1 MRFLMWAVFLAG
13 ALASRYFFG
22 LQGRFVY
29 LVVVL
34 VAIVLFRRPLVVGL
48 THFAAKFGLMKET
61 IDKMPAAIR
70 LARRSACDDAA
81 RPVATELTSAGF
93 LDAGA
98 WDIPDMP
105 KIKLALMVHSGDNLL
120 AAIETAPT
128 IGAQVNLHT
137 LYENGTVTT
146 FTNSRLPAPK
156 TQRPGLTS
164 IRLPGVSPETLVARA
179 RAGRPRDGIRALRPE
194 DAPRIYEN
202 LYAESIRHR
211 KAQGG

>member
-61 IDKMPAAIR
+61 IEKMPAAIR
-70 LARRSACDDAA
+70 LARRSAYYDAA

-105 KIKLALMVHSGDNLL
+105 KIK
-120 AAIETAPT
+120 
-128 IGAQVNLHT
+128 
-137 LYENGTVTT
+137 
-146 FTNSRLPAPK
+146 
-156 TQRPGLTS
+156 
-164 IRLPGVSPETLVARA
+164 
-179 RAGRPRDGIRALRPE
+179 
-194 DAPRIYEN
+194 
-202 LYAESIRHR
+202 
-211 KAQGG
+211 